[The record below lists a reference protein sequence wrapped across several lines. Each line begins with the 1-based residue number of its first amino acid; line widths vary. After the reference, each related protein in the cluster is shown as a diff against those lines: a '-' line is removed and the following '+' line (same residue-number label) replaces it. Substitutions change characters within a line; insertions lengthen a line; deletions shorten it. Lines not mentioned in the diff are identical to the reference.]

1 MVIFE
6 REIWK
11 DDGHKKRREN
21 ATRKPET
28 TIMETCPKSFT
39 IKQSREM
46 KQMPSGRRGEDV

>member
-1 MVIFE
+1 MVILE